1 MIDNTDNKLC
11 IGDVNSSS
19 QGVYFKYD
27 KIINN
32 TRYLVKTGRLIENK
46 FLPLE
51 PYKEISERE
60 VKIC

>member
-1 MIDNTDNKLC
+1 MIDNTDNKLF

-32 TRYLVKTGRLIENK
+32 W
-46 FLPLE
+46 
-51 PYKEISERE
+51 
-60 VKIC
+60 C